1 MSDWFFRLGEPIQQA
16 EAAQVAGYLR
26 GLALDD
32 TLPIE
37 ISKDWFSAGS
47 LTQHPSWDRS
57 WWDAEQREA
66 ERLSERA
73 AHDLG
78 RDALSRRL
86 TSTLESSIDG
96 VHAAAEVQA
105 GRSGCT
111 DAALIRAAAGAVGH
125 ALHLAELA
133 RLNGESAEHPFL
145 LKRTLFVGG
154 RWPLGIVDG
163 SYYLF

>member
-1 MSDWFFRLGEPIQQA
+1 MSDWFFRLGLPIRPA

-37 ISKDWFSAGS
+37 ISKDWSSTGS
-47 LTQHPSWDRS
+47 LIQNTSWDRG

-66 ERLSERA
+66 ERLSQRA

-78 RDALSRRL
+78 RDELSRRL
-86 TSTLESSIDG
+86 TSTLERSIDG
-96 VHAAAEVQA
+96 VHAAAEVRA
-105 GRSGCT
+105 GRSGCA
-111 DAALIRAAAGAVGH
+111 DAALIRAAAGAAGH

-133 RLNGESAEHPFL
+133 RMSGESAEHPFL
-145 LKRTLFVGG
+145 LKHALFAGG